1 MCPSVH
7 SFLKHVQ
14 HSLLY
19 PPSHTSY
26 VLYQHTDH
34 NINARGHGNISVS
47 LHVYVCD
54 SFEKLT
60 SGTTCIDL
68 SSIAVKRVWSR
79 DAIFLVW
86 YAVHDL
92 HIYPLHEKQKFV
104 ACSSSF
110 SLEQSS
116 QCISFGWS
124 TIFYSMVFSGKS
136 STHVC
141 VYKGSP
147 SLGMLTRQSGQRNP
161 KRGSV
166 DLHWLIM

>member
-1 MCPSVH
+1 MYSILYCIHLLTLPMFCTNTHHRS
-7 SFLKHVQ
+7 Q
-14 HSLLY
+14 HQCSWSWQYICIFTCLCLR
-19 PPSHTSY
+19 
-26 VLYQHTDH
+26 Q
-34 NINARGHGNISVS
+34 
-47 LHVYVCD
+47 